1 MNDYIQENKRA
12 VILLTVVLFLLTIVL
27 YYFLLRPQMIDLSNK
42 RDDVEAMEEQLQEL
56 EQKITSYQENGLDIE
71 VEQLLLEKKVPTERK
86 LDEYIISLQRLESIT
101 DSKIEKIEF
110 VYDSNFEI
118 DEETSEGTEEG
129 SEVTEE
135 NTEENEA
142 EDVLEEN
149 ENDESEDEINVDPVI
164 LNEKP
169 EELQIITVKL
179 TAISPDFEDFI
190 KLLELI
196 ENDERISIVT
206 NLQFN
211 KLTEDDIFLVEN
223 PLDIIPFEAELTT
236 FYYAE

>member
-42 RDDVEAMEEQLQEL
+42 RDDVEAMEEQLREL

-86 LDEYIISLQRLESIT
+86 LDEYIISLQRLEAIT

-135 NTEENEA
+135 NSEENEA

>member
-42 RDDVEAMEEQLQEL
+42 RDDVEAMEEQLREL

-86 LDEYIISLQRLESIT
+86 LDEYIISLQRLEAIT

-129 SEVTEE
+129 SEDTEE
-135 NTEENEA
+135 NSEENEA

-179 TAISPDFEDFI
+179 TAISPDFENFI

>member
-42 RDDVEAMEEQLQEL
+42 RDDVEAMEEQLREL

-86 LDEYIISLQRLESIT
+86 LDEYIISLQRLEAIT

-129 SEVTEE
+129 SEDTEE
-135 NTEENEA
+135 NSEENEA

>member
-129 SEVTEE
+129 SEDTEE
-135 NTEENEA
+135 NSEENEA

>member
-42 RDDVEAMEEQLQEL
+42 RDDVEAMEEQLREL

-129 SEVTEE
+129 SEDTEE
-135 NTEENEA
+135 NSEENEA

>member
-42 RDDVEAMEEQLQEL
+42 RDDVEAMEEQLREL
-56 EQKITSYQENGLDIE
+56 EKKITSYQENGLDIE

-86 LDEYIISLQRLESIT
+86 LDEYIISLQRLEAIT

-129 SEVTEE
+129 SEDTEE
-135 NTEENEA
+135 NSEENEA

>member
-42 RDDVEAMEEQLQEL
+42 RDDVEAMEEQLREL

-86 LDEYIISLQRLESIT
+86 LDEYIISLQRLEAIT

-129 SEVTEE
+129 SEDTEE
-135 NTEENEA
+135 NSEENEA

-179 TAISPDFEDFI
+179 KAISPDFEDFI

>member
-42 RDDVEAMEEQLQEL
+42 RDDVEAMEEQLREL

-135 NTEENEA
+135 NSEENEA

>member
-42 RDDVEAMEEQLQEL
+42 RDDVEAMEEQLREL

-101 DSKIEKIEF
+101 DCKIEKIEF

-135 NTEENEA
+135 NSEENEA